1 MTAKTQTTIDINT
14 YCVLWYKYH
23 KSRIE
28 KCCTVASPK
37 DWNLCVKR
45 KTCSNKTLRSI
56 SRCQNPPYRV
66 GKSAGISPIMTRWLS
81 WAFSLEYLSTI
92 SLADEITKTKALD
105 ECFFVALYTM
115 LPRQFADNR
124 IYDISREIKRITRR
138 GRHHSKDVGGSNR
151 HNLRL
156 HRVLG
161 TRQKRA
167 LDWIYN
173 CACKIFWCNDRLFAR
188 RCRLILKKALNEC
201 FFVAYF
207 FGASRVWRS
216 YSRTQ
221 PYYLQ
226 WPRYLDEEQERHGL
240 KQNPMYIWYMILE
253 QVVPDTVIREPDH
266 AIYNDRDIW
275 MKNKEGTAWNKTQC
289 TYSTWFWSK
298 SCLTQLF
305 AK

>member
-66 GKSAGISPIMTRWLS
+66 GKSAEISPIMTRWLS

-92 SLADEITKTKALD
+92 SSADEITKT
-105 ECFFVALYTM
+105 E
-115 LPRQFADNR
+115 
-124 IYDISREIKRITRR
+124 
-138 GRHHSKDVGGSNR
+138 
-151 HNLRL
+151 
-156 HRVLG
+156 
-161 TRQKRA
+161 
-167 LDWIYN
+167 
-173 CACKIFWCNDRLFAR
+173 
-188 RCRLILKKALNEC
+188 ALNEC

-240 KQNPMYIWYMILE
+240 KQNPMYI
-253 QVVPDTVIREPDH
+253 
-266 AIYNDRDIW
+266 
-275 MKNKEGTAWNKTQC
+275 
-289 TYSTWFWSK
+289 
-298 SCLTQLF
+298 
-305 AK
+305 